1 MKNLA
6 AIKQFL
12 ATSRAEFLTIA
23 NRIPE
28 ARWLESPEKDVW
40 SAAEITAHVGIIE
53 ESITFGCKKVSESD
67 PRPISVLK
75 KIHLPLAL
83 ATWRRKKIRSPIP
96 LKQER
101 VYDREPSYASLE
113 ATRQTSLAF
122 MESLRERDLRA
133 YRFPHPIFGSL
144 NVYEWYRFVGYHEL
158 RHRKQLCELVEIF
171 RR

>member
-6 AIKQFL
+6 PIQKFLAASRAQFL
-12 ATSRAEFLTIA
+12 ATA

-28 ARWLESPEKDVW
+28 ARWLESPAENVW
-40 SAAEITAHVGIIE
+40 SAGEITAHVEIIE
-53 ESITFGCKKVSESD
+53 ESILWGCKKVTQSA
-67 PRPISVLK
+67 PRPISALK

-101 VYDREPSYASLE
+101 VHDRERSYASLE
-113 ATRQTSLAF
+113 ETRQASLAF
-122 MESLRERDLRA
+122 MESLRDRDLHA
-133 YRFPHPIFGSL
+133 HRFPHPIFGSL
-144 NVYEWYRFVGYHEL
+144 NVYEWYRFIGYHEL
-158 RHRKQLCELVEIF
+158 RHRKQLCKLVEIF